1 MAALY
6 MGQKVLII
14 LEVELVTRSTLKPD
28 NVVICTF
35 NFWMLLANMIVYQL
49 LVFQMDSSFTTW
61 TQFTNKQFQIFW
73 QLNKIICNKLVNI
86 NLSNAMTRGDVI
98 S

>member
-6 MGQKVLII
+6 VRQKVLII
-14 LEVELVTRSTLKPD
+14 LEVELVTCSTLKSD

-35 NFWMLLANMIVYQL
+35 NFWMLLVNMIVYQL

-73 QLNKIICNKLVNI
+73 QLNMIICDKLVNI
-86 NLSNAMTRGDVI
+86 NIINAMELGDVI